1 MAKPNPLLALS
12 TAAMALPA
20 FAAPQPV
27 ETTVAIKATTYQEE
41 DVPERHVLAGS
52 DERYKID
59 IAQFRLLVPVGEKW
73 SLGADV
79 AYETRSGASPWGTI
93 MGADGKASLIMSGAT
108 IRDKRTEVSL
118 NATYHEESRSITV
131 GLAGSDE
138 DDYES
143 RAISISGDWEMN
155 NKLSTLSLGMS
166 YSSDDI
172 EPTDALS
179 FGRVQR
185 EEKKSRSLSVGWAQV
200 LKKNSV
206 LHVGLDVT
214 DHDGYLSDPYK
225 LRDVRPDEK
234 LEWALSLKYRRYFDN
249 QNAALHLDYRY
260 YDDDWGIN
268 SHTLYTGWHQNFGD
282 SVRVVPNV
290 RYYSQNEADF
300 YRGTDDFRLAT
311 TINQSSDF
319 RLSGYGAYTLGV
331 KFIYSALQWDVSLSL
346 DRYIS
351 NESYGHD
358 ASERSHPALLS
369 FNMTSLG
376 LNFRF

>member
-1 MAKPNPLLALS
+1 MTKPNPLLALS

-52 DERYKID
+52 EERYKID
-59 IAQFRLLVPVGEKW
+59 IGQFRLLVPVGEKW

-79 AYETRSGASPWGTI
+79 AYETMSGASPWGTI

-118 NATYHEESRSITV
+118 NATYHGESRSISV
-131 GLAGSDE
+131 GLASSDE

-143 RAISISGDWEMN
+143 RAISISGEWEMN

-179 FGRVQR
+179 SGRVQR

-200 LKKNSV
+200 LNKNSV

-331 KFIYSALQWDVSLSL
+331 KFIYSALRWDVSLSL

-351 NESYGHD
+351 DESYGHD